1 MSRSE
6 PTEIEAAAELRQLLQ
21 QLGSEDAPA
30 PREPDQET
38 AREDRIAARLDA
50 ELGGLVKARRVW
62 GRVSYGV
69 LAAAAAVT
77 LAVGARQLHFG
88 PSSLAISAEPGS
100 GVKPAPLEVAPEVPS
115 AKPAMTPAVPQPLPR
130 SPSSVAGVPLTS
142 ASAAASAEPASTLA
156 EENQLFKDAA
166 EAGRNGD
173 VQGAVSR
180 LDKLLHDHPA
190 SPLAQTA
197 LVRKFRLLE
206 KAGRLD
212 EARREAERYLQAY
225 PTGFAVKEA
234 QTLKAGAGG
243 QGTP

>member
-6 PTEIEAAAELRQLLQ
+6 PAAFEAAAELRQLLQ

-30 PREPDQET
+30 VRESAQES
-38 AREDRIAARLDA
+38 AREARIAARLDA
-50 ELGGLVKARRVW
+50 ELGSLVKARRL
-62 GRVSYGV
+62 RSRASYGL
-69 LAAAAAVT
+69 LAAAAAVA

-88 PSSLAISAEPGS
+88 PGSLAISAEPGS
-100 GVKPAPLEVAPEVPS
+100 GVKPAAPEVAPEVPS
-115 AKPAMTPAVPQPLPR
+115 AQPAMTPAVPAALPR
-130 SPSSVAGVPLTS
+130 PPSNAAVVPSTS
-142 ASAAASAEPASTLA
+142 ASTAASAEPESTLA
-156 EENQLFKDAA
+156 EENRLFKEAA

-173 VQGAVSR
+173 VHGAVSR

-234 QTLKAGAGG
+234 QALKAGAG
-243 QGTP
+243 QGAP

>member
-1 MSRSE
+1 MSRNE
-6 PTEIEAAAELRQLLQ
+6 PTALGAAAELRQLLQ

-30 PREPDQET
+30 PREPEQES
-38 AREDRIAARLDA
+38 AREARIAARLDA
-50 ELGGLVKARRVW
+50 ELGSLVKARRV
-62 GRVSYGV
+62 RNRASYGL

-77 LAVGARQLHFG
+77 LALGARQLHFG
-88 PSSLAISAEPGS
+88 PGSLAISAEPGS
-100 GVKPAPLEVAPEVPS
+100 GVKRAQREVAPEVPS
-115 AKPAMTPAVPQPLPR
+115 GKPAMPPAVPAPVPR
-130 SPSSVAGVPLTS
+130 SASSVAVVPSTL
-142 ASAAASAEPASTLA
+142 ASAAAAAEPESTLA
-156 EENQLFKDAA
+156 EENQLFKEAA

-180 LDKLLHDHPA
+180 LDKLLRDHPA

-234 QTLKAGAGG
+234 QALKPGAAE
-243 QGTP
+243 QGPP